1 MLQHVQMESLLIH
14 EEVTV
19 DRTGIAGC
27 FFLPGLKQP
36 QWVLTPIALASHVT
50 HRKQTRLYIT
60 KNDI

>member
-1 MLQHVQMESLLIH
+1 MRKSPLTALGLLA
-14 EEVTV
+14 V
-19 DRTGIAGC
+19 